1 MNCRSDIA
9 EGLRLAARLFLLF
22 FDKSRVIVLLSKQ
35 EGNTHLP
42 DRMDLPQGTLDLLET
57 RPEAWRKLTTTIGRV
72 NEAN

>member
-42 DRMDLPQGTLDLLET
+42 DRMDLPRARSTFW
-57 RPEAWRKLTTTIGRV
+57 RPGPRPGGS
-72 NEAN
+72 